1 MSQGLSW
8 PSLGLGTTQRRCPPS
23 TAHQGHKPLLH
34 TWVPEV
40 REGLGLSHPQCPQP
54 PLQGV
59 HPADGTG
66 LGWANAGTT
75 EDTLEPEN
83 CAWGECVSAAPW
95 PGALPA
101 ELTSSTS
108 RPPAGG
114 QATSHADQSWSWPS
128 GTCRSGPQILNF
140 SGLDISGTHP
150 QVPGSVAVLV
160 APPQPNVRRER
171 EARALWTSPQRGECA
186 PQTLRL
192 GHPAQ
197 RVHPLQK
204 VRGWAAPCQASAGQR
219 TSRSPGPGISLLSVW
234 EAPLMAP
241 GPGALCR
248 LQTPDS
254 SSACNAPWRGSTWRA
269 PEGGTGPAEQQER
282 TELGD

>member
-1 MSQGLSW
+1 MSQGWSW

-160 APPQPNVRRER
+160 APPQPNER
-171 EARALWTSPQRGECA
+171 QEG
-186 PQTLRL
+186 
-192 GHPAQ
+192 
-197 RVHPLQK
+197 
-204 VRGWAAPCQASAGQR
+204 
-219 TSRSPGPGISLLSVW
+219 
-234 EAPLMAP
+234 
-241 GPGALCR
+241 
-248 LQTPDS
+248 
-254 SSACNAPWRGSTWRA
+254 
-269 PEGGTGPAEQQER
+269 EGGTCTLDQPSKGRVCPTNPTPRSPSTACASPTESKGVGSALPGLRRAADLQEPRPWDQPSVCLGGTPNGTGPWGTLQTADSGLQ
-282 TELGD
+282 